1 MRVRYS
7 FNMMKGI
14 IDIVYVVHVY
24 RYWCEKTSGDIVP
37 LISFSD
43 DYALMLNISF
53 VLRVANVFFYPF
65 R

>member
-1 MRVRYS
+1 
-7 FNMMKGI
+7 MKGI

-43 DYALMLNISF
+43 DYALMLDISF
-53 VLRVANVFFYPF
+53 ILCVANVFFYPF